1 VALGFGALCMV
12 SLVLGMA
19 IERGAALVGLA
30 IVAGSIALVAL
41 ADGTLRRVR
50 ARRSPRAAR

>member
-1 VALGFGALCMV
+1 MV
-12 SLVLGMA
+12 SLALGMA
-19 IERGAALVGLA
+19 IERGATLVGFA

-50 ARRSPRAAR
+50 AKRSPRAAR

>member
-1 VALGFGALCMV
+1 MRWRAV
-12 SLVLGMA
+12 
-19 IERGAALVGLA
+19 RLVGLA
-30 IVAGSIALVAL
+30 IVAGSFALVAL